1 MGIIIN
7 PGSEN
12 KGGTLKQAKINAEE
26 WLKCVHDEGFL
37 EVEMEYIEQYKDGNF
52 LFNFKH
58 NITKKVA
65 TLEIHGFTKEEC
77 QKFRF
82 HPRVYWNGSSTSDPE
97 IENWLTDEFTYRIEF
112 YKKNK

>member
-12 KGGTLKQAKINAEE
+12 KGGTLKQAKINADE

-37 EVEMEYIEQYKDGNF
+37 EVEMKYVEQYKDGNF
-52 LFNFKH
+52 LFEFKH
-58 NITKKVA
+58 TITQKVA

-77 QKFRF
+77 EKFMF
-82 HPRVYWNGSSTSDPE
+82 HPRVYWNGSSSSSPD
-97 IENWLTDEFTYRIEF
+97 IEDWLTDEFTYRIEF